1 MSICKVNMK
10 SIPLEKDLDWWWYRA
25 KDNLLRHI
33 LSKEN
38 RDRYKNILEIGPG
51 YGNNLKLL
59 SSYGDVDIL
68 ETDNSF
74 IKYLQMNLSGEYIKS
89 YQKLPQILNK
99 YDLIIMLDVLEH
111 IDKSKEFMITVNHL
125 LKKDG
130 LLIIGVPAYKS
141 LWSEHDVNLKHYRRY
156 SWKTLREDCS
166 SFRIK
171 NRYGFNYLTLPL
183 RFLQIKLNPKASTTK
198 THGDFVNFIL
208 YKISEIEKYF
218 RIIGINP
225 KFGISIYAS
234 FVKK

>member
-1 MSICKVNMK
+1 ME

-25 KDNLLRHI
+25 KGNLLRHI

-68 ETDNSF
+68 EADNSF
-74 IKYLQMNLSGEYIKS
+74 IKYLQMNLGGEYIKS

-111 IDKSKEFMITVNHL
+111 IDESKEFMKTVNHL

-156 SWKTLREDCS
+156 SW
-166 SFRIK
+166 
-171 NRYGFNYLTLPL
+171 
-183 RFLQIKLNPKASTTK
+183 
-198 THGDFVNFIL
+198 
-208 YKISEIEKYF
+208 
-218 RIIGINP
+218 
-225 KFGISIYAS
+225 
-234 FVKK
+234 